1 MSKNEA
7 NHKQK
12 ASLLS
17 IIPGLGQ
24 FYNKQA
30 FKGIIFFAL
39 FLVFAIEMALTGF
52 QALEGLITLGSI
64 PRDDHSLFLMIK
76 GTLQLILSV
85 IFLFFYIL
93 NILDARKIGALRD
106 RGEKINTKTLDIL
119 KNLWEQGFPYI
130 FTFPSYILMAF
141 IIIFPVLVTLFIA
154 FTNYDFQHIPPF
166 KLIDWIGFENF
177 TNIFFLSSY
186 RATFMKILVWT
197 LIWTFGATT
206 LQIVLGVV
214 AAVVLHQKHVKGKSF
229 FRILFLLPWAVP
241 AFISIMGFSNM
252 FNDSIGAINAQVIPL
267 INHLPLI
274 DIPAIS
280 WKTDATW
287 TKTALIMIQG
297 WLGFPYIFVM
307 VTGVLQSI
315 SDDLYEAANLD
326 GATALQQFR
335 NITLPMILFATA
347 PVMITQ
353 YTFNFNNFSIIYL
366 FNEGGPGSIGWN
378 AGSTDILISWIYKLT
393 TGQAP
398 QYAVAAAVTLIIS
411 AIVIA
416 VSLITFKKTNA
427 FGNEEMM

>member
-1 MSKNEA
+1 MSQNER
-7 NHKQK
+7 NHKKK

-30 FKGIIFFAL
+30 FKGIVFFAL

-76 GTLQLILSV
+76 GTLQLILTV

-93 NILDARKIGALRD
+93 NIFDARKIGALRD
-106 RGEKINTKTLDIL
+106 RGEKINTKTVDIL

-214 AAVVLHQKHVKGKSF
+214 AAVVLHQKHVKGKAF

-267 INHLPLI
+267 INHLPFI

-280 WKTDATW
+280 WKTDAAW

-366 FNEGGPGSIGWN
+366 FNEGGGKYWMECRIDRYPHFV
-378 AGSTDILISWIYKLT
+378 DL
-393 TGQAP
+393 
-398 QYAVAAAVTLIIS
+398 
-411 AIVIA
+411 
-416 VSLITFKKTNA
+416 
-427 FGNEEMM
+427 